1 NTVSNLY
8 LMLLVSDMKKKR
20 LCVHIPEELD
30 DALRKTVPAGRGN
43 LSKFVE
49 DAIREKLNQ
58 VGGAE

>member
-1 NTVSNLY
+1 
-8 LMLLVSDMKKKR
+8 MLLVSDMKKKK